1 MNKLTVQDVLGMIS
15 EVANFNLKMDN
26 SLENKKLI
34 DSYHKFTHEEYF
46 GKGEYL
52 EGVNTNDAEMSC
64 DGMADLVFTTVY
76 WALLEGYNPEVD
88 VRNAFNEIGYD
99 SVETIRKDLEY
110 SIREGL
116 SFYAMNNLILLLTHE
131 DTFAKFDILGA
142 FNEVARSNNSKFV
155 LASSVDVAEEVTL
168 IETAGRYGDITV
180 TEVEVNNEIYLAFKA
195 GQDLREGVTFKA
207 PKMIKASSFSEPSLA
222 KFIK

>member
-1 MNKLTVQDVLGMIS
+1 MQDVLGMIS

-34 DSYHKFTHEEYF
+34 DSYHKFSKEELSSEN
-46 GKGEYL
+46 EYL
-52 EGVNTNDAEMSC
+52 DGVAKGDLDMQL
-64 DGMADLVFTTVY
+64 DGLADLTFVISY

-88 VRNAFNEIGYD
+88 VRNAFKEIGYD
-99 SVETIRKDLEY
+99 SVETIRGDLEY

-180 TEVEVNNEIYLAFKA
+180 TEVEVNKEIYLAFKA